1 MKKLIISMIAVLLLI
16 GGTVNAQNQ
25 QMDPAARI
33 KMQADG
39 IKTALTLTDD
49 QTAKLVVILTAVRKT
64 QDSLRTA
71 NPDLAQDRAA
81 MTAKMLPYN
90 DARDAKIKAILTPA
104 QLPVFEAKKAE
115 LFTFRRPQA
124 PAAQ

>member
-49 QTAKLVVILTAVRKT
+49 QTAKVVVILTAVRKS

-81 MTAKMLPYN
+81 MTAKMQPMN

-115 LFTFRRPQA
+115 LFSFRRPQ
-124 PAAQ
+124 PQQ